1 MTGSGLR
8 PQACEVP
15 GAEAGADSW
24 TPCPISPFS
33 PRADSRIHVPLSSVL
48 EASALGS
55 THLWINAP
63 WWSQHSHLLHFSSG
77 VSEVQ
82 GGKLGLPQMG
92 QGPA

>member
-1 MTGSGLR
+1 MGWGVR
-8 PQACEVP
+8 PQAGEVP

-33 PRADSRIHVPLSSVL
+33 PRAHSRIHAPLSSVL
-48 EASALGS
+48 KASALGS

-63 WWSQHSHLLHFSSG
+63 RWSQNSRLLHFSSG

-92 QGPA
+92 QGLA